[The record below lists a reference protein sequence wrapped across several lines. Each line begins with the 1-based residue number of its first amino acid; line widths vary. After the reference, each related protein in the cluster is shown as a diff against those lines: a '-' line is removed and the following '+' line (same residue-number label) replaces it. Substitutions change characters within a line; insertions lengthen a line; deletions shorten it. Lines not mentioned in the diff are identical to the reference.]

1 MALPKITTSVQFLEP
16 QQDIPQTLPK
26 IVFLSTEYEKLYKAN
41 EPFYVY
47 SQTDAVSKL
56 TGQLYTKV
64 IEQLDTFSTVDD
76 VTGQVTHEA
85 VVVPVEMALPKYLD
99 DPTTVINPDGYGEVT
114 LVSGTKISSITS
126 NYDLN
131 FGTNLEI
138 VINHDSTNKK
148 ITQEIVLDK
157 DSKYT
162 GEYSYT
168 TTTQPTGQIEIPIN
182 GLEGEKLSVKFVEGQ
197 LGKDFSETV
206 QVTYYKK
213 PSTIQEKILALEI
226 ALDKLEGYPTE
237 YIIFDES
244 SFGEFVNQPVTFSA
258 DDLKVILADFKK
270 VMETEGFKI
279 SSILSGDLKTD
290 TADDLGEFYKYND
303 MVVRIADYCQK
314 NSDQFR
320 RVMGIFSAI
329 KPQFVSYTQLKDNY
343 QKLISLNKD
352 ETIQKIRETYGEYMV
367 VNSIVDKQL
376 KPMTNMVL
384 RNIYQRTFDQSFFNI
399 YLSSQNQ
406 KKVANIVPHKF
417 AQDIDNA
424 GYIFAKYDETFV
436 VIPSLRTMDTGNKH
450 SVRTVKLINNILNET
465 RDIAKKY
472 IGRPNS
478 FANRTLLQDEITSN
492 LINNYVTRDRI
503 KEAKVDVRIGEISG
517 SLGVVNV
524 YMKIIDF
531 YEIGEINIHMTY
543 QKES

>member
-26 IVFLSTEYEKLYKAN
+26 IVFLSTEYEELYKAN

-99 DPTTVINPDGYGEVT
+99 DPTTVINPAGYGEVT
-114 LVSGTKISSITS
+114 LVSGTNISSITS

-138 VINHDSTNKK
+138 VINHDSTNQK

-168 TTTQPTGQIEIPIN
+168 TQPTGQIEIPIN
-182 GLEGEKLSVKFVEGQ
+182 GLEGEKLSVEFVEGQ
-197 LGKDFSETV
+197 LGEDFSETV

-258 DDLKVILADFKK
+258 DDLADFKK
-270 VMETEGFKI
+270 VMETERFKI

-290 TADDLGEFYKYND
+290 TADDLEEFYEYND

-343 QKLISLNKD
+343 QKLISLNED

>member
-26 IVFLSTEYEKLYKAN
+26 IVFLSTEYEELYKAN

-114 LVSGTKISSITS
+114 LVFGTNISSITS

-138 VINHDSTNKK
+138 VINHDSTSKK

-168 TTTQPTGQIEIPIN
+168 TQPTGQIEIPIN
-182 GLEGEKLSVKFVEGQ
+182 GLEGEKLSVEFVEGQ
-197 LGKDFSETV
+197 LGEDFSETV

-258 DDLKVILADFKK
+258 DDLADFKK

-290 TADDLGEFYKYND
+290 TADDLGEFYEYND

-329 KPQFVSYTQLKDNY
+329 KPQFVSYTQLKANY
-343 QKLISLNKD
+343 QKLISLNED

>member
-26 IVFLSTEYEKLYKAN
+26 IVFLSTEYEELYKAN

-56 TGQLYTKV
+56 TGQLYKKV

-99 DPTTVINPDGYGEVT
+99 DPTTVINPAGYGEVT
-114 LVSGTKISSITS
+114 LVSGTNISSITS

-138 VINHDSTNKK
+138 VINHDSTNQK

-168 TTTQPTGQIEIPIN
+168 TQPTGQIEIPIN
-182 GLEGEKLSVKFVEGQ
+182 GLEGEKLSVEFVEGQ
-197 LGKDFSETV
+197 LGEDFSETV

-244 SFGEFVNQPVTFSA
+244 SFGEFVDQPVTFSA
-258 DDLKVILADFKK
+258 DDLADFKE

-290 TADDLGEFYKYND
+290 TADDLGEFYEYND

-343 QKLISLNKD
+343 QKLISLN
-352 ETIQKIRETYGEYMV
+352 ENEIIQEIRETYGEYMV

>member
-26 IVFLSTEYEKLYKAN
+26 IVFLSTEYEELYKAN

-99 DPTTVINPDGYGEVT
+99 DPTTVINPAGYGEVT
-114 LVSGTKISSITS
+114 LVSGTNISSITS

-138 VINHDSTNKK
+138 VINHDSTNQK

-168 TTTQPTGQIEIPIN
+168 TQPTGQIEIPIN
-182 GLEGEKLSVKFVEGQ
+182 GLEGEKLSVEFVEGQ
-197 LGKDFSETV
+197 LGEDFSETV

-258 DDLKVILADFKK
+258 DDLADFKK

-290 TADDLGEFYKYND
+290 TADDLGEFYEYND

-329 KPQFVSYTQLKDNY
+329 KPQFVSYTQLKANY
-343 QKLISLNKD
+343 QKLISLNED

>member
-26 IVFLSTEYEKLYKAN
+26 IVFLSTEYEELYKAN

-99 DPTTVINPDGYGEVT
+99 DPTTVINPAGYGEVT
-114 LVSGTKISSITS
+114 LVSGTNISSITS

-138 VINHDSTNKK
+138 VINHNSTNQK

-168 TTTQPTGQIEIPIN
+168 AQPTGQIEIPIN
-182 GLEGEKLSVKFVEGQ
+182 GLEGEKLSVEFVEGQ
-197 LGKDFSETV
+197 LDDDFSETV

-244 SFGEFVNQPVTFSA
+244 SFGEFVDQPVTFSA
-258 DDLKVILADFKK
+258 DDLADFKK

-343 QKLISLNKD
+343 QKLISLNED

-492 LINNYVTRDRI
+492 LINNYVTKDRI

>member
-26 IVFLSTEYEKLYKAN
+26 IVFLSTEYEELYKAN

-99 DPTTVINPDGYGEVT
+99 DPTTVINPAGYGEVT
-114 LVSGTKISSITS
+114 LVSGTNISSITS

-138 VINHDSTNKK
+138 VINLDSTSKK

-168 TTTQPTGQIEIPIN
+168 TQPTGEIEIPIN
-182 GLEGEKLSVKFVEGQ
+182 GLEGEKLSVEFVEGQ
-197 LGKDFSETV
+197 LGEDFSETV

-258 DDLKVILADFKK
+258 DDLADFKK

-290 TADDLGEFYKYND
+290 TADDLREFYKYND

-329 KPQFVSYTQLKDNY
+329 KPQFVSYTQLKANY
-343 QKLISLNKD
+343 QKLISLNED

>member
-26 IVFLSTEYEKLYKAN
+26 IVFLSTEYEELYKAN

-99 DPTTVINPDGYGEVT
+99 DPTTVINSAGYGEVT
-114 LVSGTKISSITS
+114 LTSSTNISSITS

-138 VINHDSTNKK
+138 VINHDSTSKK

-168 TTTQPTGQIEIPIN
+168 TQPTGQIEIPIN
-182 GLEGEKLSVKFVEGQ
+182 GLEGEKLSVEFEEGQ
-197 LGKDFSETV
+197 LDEDFSETV

-244 SFGEFVNQPVTFSA
+244 SFGEFVNQPVTTFTA
-258 DDLKVILADFKK
+258 NDLADFKK
-270 VMETEGFKI
+270 VMKTEGFKI

-290 TADDLGEFYKYND
+290 TADDLEEFYEYND

-329 KPQFVSYTQLKDNY
+329 KPQFVSYTQLKANY
-343 QKLISLNKD
+343 QKLISLNED

>member
-26 IVFLSTEYEKLYKAN
+26 IVFLSTEYEELYKAN

-47 SQTDAVSKL
+47 GQTDAVSKL

-99 DPTTVINPDGYGEVT
+99 DPTTVINPAGYGEVT
-114 LVSGTKISSITS
+114 LVSGTNISSITS

-138 VINHDSTNKK
+138 VINLDSTSKK

-168 TTTQPTGQIEIPIN
+168 TQPTGEIEIPIN
-182 GLEGEKLSVKFVEGQ
+182 GLEGEKLSVEFVEGQ
-197 LGKDFSETV
+197 LGEDFSETV

-258 DDLKVILADFKK
+258 DDLADFKK
-270 VMETEGFKI
+270 VMETERFKI

-290 TADDLGEFYKYND
+290 TAYDLGEFYKYND

-329 KPQFVSYTQLKDNY
+329 KPQFVSYTQLKANY
-343 QKLISLNKD
+343 QKLISLNED

>member
-26 IVFLSTEYEKLYKAN
+26 IVFLSTEYEELYKAN

-99 DPTTVINPDGYGEVT
+99 DPTTVINPAGYGEVT
-114 LVSGTKISSITS
+114 LVSGTNISSITS

-138 VINHDSTNKK
+138 VINLDSTSKK

-168 TTTQPTGQIEIPIN
+168 TQPTGEIEIPIN
-182 GLEGEKLSVKFVEGQ
+182 GLEGEKLSVEFVEGQ
-197 LGKDFSETV
+197 LGEDFSETV

-244 SFGEFVNQPVTFSA
+244 SFGEFVNQLVTFSA
-258 DDLKVILADFKK
+258 DDLADFKK
-270 VMETEGFKI
+270 VMETERFKI

-329 KPQFVSYTQLKDNY
+329 KPQFVSYTQLKANY
-343 QKLISLNKD
+343 QKLISLNED

>member
-26 IVFLSTEYEKLYKAN
+26 IVFLSTEYEELYKAN

-99 DPTTVINPDGYGEVT
+99 DPTTVINPAGYGEVT
-114 LVSGTKISSITS
+114 LTSSTNISSITS

-138 VINHDSTNKK
+138 VINHDSTNQK

-168 TTTQPTGQIEIPIN
+168 TQPTGQIEIPIN
-182 GLEGEKLSVKFVEGQ
+182 GLEGEKLSVEFVEGQ
-197 LGKDFSETV
+197 LDDDFSETV

-258 DDLKVILADFKK
+258 DDLANFKK

-290 TADDLGEFYKYND
+290 TADDLGEFYEYND

-329 KPQFVSYTQLKDNY
+329 KPQFVSYTQLKANY
-343 QKLISLNKD
+343 QKLISLNED

>member
-26 IVFLSTEYEKLYKAN
+26 IVFLSTEYEELYKAN

-47 SQTDAVSKL
+47 GQTDAVSKL

-99 DPTTVINPDGYGEVT
+99 DPTTVINPAGYGEVT
-114 LVSGTKISSITS
+114 LVSGTNISSITS

-138 VINHDSTNKK
+138 VINHDSTKQK

-168 TTTQPTGQIEIPIN
+168 TQPTGQIEIPIN
-182 GLEGEKLSVKFVEGQ
+182 GLEGEKLSVEFVEGW
-197 LGKDFSETV
+197 LGEDFSETV

-258 DDLKVILADFKK
+258 DDLADFKK

-329 KPQFVSYTQLKDNY
+329 KPQFVSYTQLKANY
-343 QKLISLNKD
+343 QKLISLNED

>member
-26 IVFLSTEYEKLYKAN
+26 IVFLSTEYEELYKAN

-47 SQTDAVSKL
+47 GQTDAVSKL

-99 DPTTVINPDGYGEVT
+99 DPTTTVINPDGYGEVT
-114 LVSGTKISSITS
+114 LVSGTKILSITS

-138 VINHDSTNKK
+138 VINHDSTKQK

-168 TTTQPTGQIEIPIN
+168 TQPTGQIEIPIN
-182 GLEGEKLSVKFVEGQ
+182 GLEGEKLSVEFVEGQ
-197 LGKDFSETV
+197 LDDDFSETV

-258 DDLKVILADFKK
+258 GDLADFKK

-290 TADDLGEFYKYND
+290 TADDLGKFYKYND

-329 KPQFVSYTQLKDNY
+329 KPQFVSYTQLKANY
-343 QKLISLNKD
+343 QKLISLNED

>member
-99 DPTTVINPDGYGEVT
+99 DPTTVINPAGYGEVT
-114 LVSGTKISSITS
+114 LVFGTNISSITS

-138 VINHDSTNKK
+138 VINHDSTNQK

-168 TTTQPTGQIEIPIN
+168 TQPTGQIEIPIN
-182 GLEGEKLSVKFVEGQ
+182 GLEGEKLSVEFVEGQ
-197 LGKDFSETV
+197 LGEDFSETV

-258 DDLKVILADFKK
+258 DDLADFKK

-290 TADDLGEFYKYND
+290 TADDLGEFYEYND

-329 KPQFVSYTQLKDNY
+329 KPQFVSYTQLKANY
-343 QKLISLNKD
+343 QKLISLNED

>member
-26 IVFLSTEYEKLYKAN
+26 IVFLSTEYEELYKAN

-99 DPTTVINPDGYGEVT
+99 DPTTVINPAGYGEVT
-114 LVSGTKISSITS
+114 LVSGTNISSITS

-138 VINHDSTNKK
+138 VINHDSTNQK

-168 TTTQPTGQIEIPIN
+168 TQPTGQIEIPIN
-182 GLEGEKLSVKFVEGQ
+182 GLEGEKLSVEFVKGQ

-258 DDLKVILADFKK
+258 DDLQVQLADFKK

-290 TADDLGEFYKYND
+290 TADDLREFYKYND

>member
-99 DPTTVINPDGYGEVT
+99 GPTTVINPDGYGEVT

>member
-26 IVFLSTEYEKLYKAN
+26 IVFLSTEYEELYKAN

-99 DPTTVINPDGYGEVT
+99 DPTTVINPAGYGEVT
-114 LVSGTKISSITS
+114 LVSGTNISSITS

-138 VINHDSTNKK
+138 VINHDSTNQK
-148 ITQEIVLDK
+148 ITQEIALDK

-162 GEYSYT
+162 GEYSY
-168 TTTQPTGQIEIPIN
+168 TTQPTGQIEIPIN
-182 GLEGEKLSVKFVEGQ
+182 GLEGEKLSVEFVEGQ
-197 LGKDFSETV
+197 LDDDFSETV

-258 DDLKVILADFKK
+258 DDLADFKK

-290 TADDLGEFYKYND
+290 TADDLGEFYEYND

-329 KPQFVSYTQLKDNY
+329 KPQFVSYTQLKANY
-343 QKLISLNKD
+343 QKLISLNED

>member
-26 IVFLSTEYEKLYKAN
+26 IVFLSTEYEELYKAN

-99 DPTTVINPDGYGEVT
+99 DPTTVINPDGYGKVT
-114 LVSGTKISSITS
+114 LTSSTKISSITS

-138 VINHDSTNKK
+138 VINHDSTSKK

-168 TTTQPTGQIEIPIN
+168 TQPTGQIEIPIN
-182 GLEGEKLSVKFVEGQ
+182 GLEGEKLTVTFVANQ
-197 LGKDFSETV
+197 LNDDFSETV

-244 SFGEFVNQPVTFSA
+244 SFGEFVDQPVTFLA
-258 DDLKVILADFKK
+258 VDLADFKE

-290 TADDLGEFYKYND
+290 TADDLGEFYEYND

-329 KPQFVSYTQLKDNY
+329 KPQFVSYTQLKANY
-343 QKLISLNKD
+343 QKLISLNED

>member
-26 IVFLSTEYEKLYKAN
+26 IVFLSTEYEELYKAN

-99 DPTTVINPDGYGEVT
+99 DPTTVINPAGYGEVT
-114 LVSGTKISSITS
+114 LVSGTNISSITS

-138 VINHDSTNKK
+138 VINHDSTNQK

-168 TTTQPTGQIEIPIN
+168 TQPTGQIEIPIN
-182 GLEGEKLSVKFVEGQ
+182 GLEGEKLSVEFVEGQ
-197 LGKDFSETV
+197 LGEDFSETV

-244 SFGEFVNQPVTFSA
+244 SFGEFVDQPVTFSA
-258 DDLKVILADFKK
+258 DDLADFKK

-290 TADDLGEFYKYND
+290 TADDLGEFYEYND

-329 KPQFVSYTQLKDNY
+329 KPQFVSYTQLKANY
-343 QKLISLNKD
+343 QKLISLNED

>member
-26 IVFLSTEYEKLYKAN
+26 IVFLSTEYEELYKAN

-114 LVSGTKISSITS
+114 LVSSTNISSITS

-138 VINHDSTNKK
+138 VINHDSTSKK
-148 ITQEIVLDK
+148 ITQEIALDK

-162 GEYSYT
+162 GEYSY
-168 TTTQPTGQIEIPIN
+168 TTQPTGQIEIPIN
-182 GLEGEKLSVKFVEGQ
+182 GLEGEKLTVEFVEGQ
-197 LGKDFSETV
+197 LGEDFSETV

-258 DDLKVILADFKK
+258 DDLADFKE

-290 TADDLGEFYKYND
+290 TADDLGEFYEYND

-329 KPQFVSYTQLKDNY
+329 KPQFVSYTQLKANY
-343 QKLISLNKD
+343 QKLISLNED
-352 ETIQKIRETYGEYMV
+352 EIIQKIRETYGEYMV

>member
-26 IVFLSTEYEKLYKAN
+26 IVFLSTEYEELYKAN

-56 TGQLYTKV
+56 TGQLYKKV

-99 DPTTVINPDGYGEVT
+99 DPTTVINPAGYGEVT
-114 LVSGTKISSITS
+114 LVSGTNISSITS

-138 VINHDSTNKK
+138 VINHDSTNQK

-168 TTTQPTGQIEIPIN
+168 TQPTGQIEIPIN
-182 GLEGEKLSVKFVEGQ
+182 GLEGEKLSVEFVEGQ
-197 LGKDFSETV
+197 LGEDFSETV

-258 DDLKVILADFKK
+258 DDLADFKK

-290 TADDLGEFYKYND
+290 TADDLGEFYEYND

-329 KPQFVSYTQLKDNY
+329 KPQFVSYTQLKANY
-343 QKLISLNKD
+343 QKLISLNED

>member
-99 DPTTVINPDGYGEVT
+99 DPTTVINPAGYGEVT
-114 LVSGTKISSITS
+114 LVSGTNISSITS

-138 VINHDSTNKK
+138 VINHDSTNQK

-168 TTTQPTGQIEIPIN
+168 TQPTGQIEIPIN
-182 GLEGEKLSVKFVEGQ
+182 GLEGEKLSVEFVEGQ
-197 LGKDFSETV
+197 LGEDFSETV

-258 DDLKVILADFKK
+258 DDLADFKK

-290 TADDLGEFYKYND
+290 TADDLGEFYEYND

-329 KPQFVSYTQLKDNY
+329 KPQFVSYTQLKANY
-343 QKLISLNKD
+343 QKLISLNED

>member
-26 IVFLSTEYEKLYKAN
+26 IVFLSTEYEELYKAN

-99 DPTTVINPDGYGEVT
+99 DPTTVINPAGYGEVT
-114 LVSGTKISSITS
+114 LVSGTNISSITS

-138 VINHDSTNKK
+138 VINHDSTNQK

-168 TTTQPTGQIEIPIN
+168 TQPTGQIEIPIN
-182 GLEGEKLSVKFVEGQ
+182 GLEGEKLSVEFVKGQ

-290 TADDLGEFYKYND
+290 TADDLREFYKYND

-424 GYIFAKYDETFV
+424 GYIFAKHDETFV

>member
-26 IVFLSTEYEKLYKAN
+26 IVFLSTEYEELYKAN

-99 DPTTVINPDGYGEVT
+99 DPTTVINPAGYGEVI
-114 LVSGTKISSITS
+114 LVSGTNISSITS

-138 VINHDSTNKK
+138 VIKHDSTNQK

-168 TTTQPTGQIEIPIN
+168 TQPTGQIEIPIN
-182 GLEGEKLSVKFVEGQ
+182 GLEGEKLSVEFVEGQ
-197 LGKDFSETV
+197 LDEDFSETV

-244 SFGEFVNQPVTFSA
+244 SFGEFVDQPVTFSA
-258 DDLKVILADFKK
+258 DDLADFKE

-290 TADDLGEFYKYND
+290 TADDLGEFYEYND

-329 KPQFVSYTQLKDNY
+329 KPQFVSYTQLKANY
-343 QKLISLNKD
+343 QKLISLNED

-492 LINNYVTRDRI
+492 LINNYVTKDRI

>member
-26 IVFLSTEYEKLYKAN
+26 IVFLSTEYEELYKAN

-47 SQTDAVSKL
+47 GQTDAVSKL

-99 DPTTVINPDGYGEVT
+99 DPTTVINPAGYGEVT
-114 LVSGTKISSITS
+114 LVSGTNISSITS

-138 VINHDSTNKK
+138 VINLDSTSKK

-168 TTTQPTGQIEIPIN
+168 TQPTGKIEIPIN
-182 GLEGEKLSVKFVEGQ
+182 GLEGEKLSVEFVEGQ
-197 LGKDFSETV
+197 LGEDFSETV

-258 DDLKVILADFKK
+258 DDLADFKK

-290 TADDLGEFYKYND
+290 TADDLREFYKYND

-329 KPQFVSYTQLKDNY
+329 KPQFVSYTQLKANY
-343 QKLISLNKD
+343 QKLISLNED

>member
-26 IVFLSTEYEKLYKAN
+26 IVFLSTEYEELYKAN

-99 DPTTVINPDGYGEVT
+99 DDPTTVINSAGYGEVT

-168 TTTQPTGQIEIPIN
+168 TYTTQPTGQIEIPIN
-182 GLEGEKLSVKFVEGQ
+182 GLEGEKLSVKFVGDQ

-244 SFGEFVNQPVTFSA
+244 SFGEFVNQSVTFSA
-258 DDLKVILADFKK
+258 NDLADFKK
-270 VMETEGFKI
+270 VMKTEGFKI

-343 QKLISLNKD
+343 QKLIRLNED

>member
-26 IVFLSTEYEKLYKAN
+26 IVFLSTEYEELYKAN

-99 DPTTVINPDGYGEVT
+99 DPTTVINPAGYGEVT
-114 LVSGTKISSITS
+114 LVSGTNISSITS

-138 VINHDSTNKK
+138 VINHNSTNQK

-168 TTTQPTGQIEIPIN
+168 TQPTGQIEIPIN
-182 GLEGEKLSVKFVEGQ
+182 GLEGEKLSVEFVEGQ
-197 LGKDFSETV
+197 LGEDFSETV

-258 DDLKVILADFKK
+258 DDLADFKK

-290 TADDLGEFYKYND
+290 TADDLGEFYEYND

-329 KPQFVSYTQLKDNY
+329 KPQFVSYTQLKANY
-343 QKLISLNKD
+343 QKLISLNED

>member
-26 IVFLSTEYEKLYKAN
+26 IVFLSTEYEELYKAN

-99 DPTTVINPDGYGEVT
+99 DPTTVINPAGYGEVT
-114 LVSGTKISSITS
+114 LVSGTNISSITS

-138 VINHDSTNKK
+138 VINHDSTNQK

-168 TTTQPTGQIEIPIN
+168 TQPTGQIEIPIN
-182 GLEGEKLSVKFVEGQ
+182 GLEGEKLSVEFVEGQ
-197 LGKDFSETV
+197 LGEDFSETV

-258 DDLKVILADFKK
+258 DDLADFKK
-270 VMETEGFKI
+270 VMETERFKI

-329 KPQFVSYTQLKDNY
+329 KPQFVSYTQLKANY
-343 QKLISLNKD
+343 QKLISLNED

>member
-26 IVFLSTEYEKLYKAN
+26 IVFLSTEYEELYKAN

-99 DPTTVINPDGYGEVT
+99 DPTTVINPAGYGEVT
-114 LVSGTKISSITS
+114 LVSGTNISSITS

-138 VINHDSTNKK
+138 VINHDSTNQK

-168 TTTQPTGQIEIPIN
+168 TQPTGQIEIPIN
-182 GLEGEKLSVKFVEGQ
+182 GLEGEKLSVTFVTDQ
-197 LGKDFSETV
+197 LGEDFSETV

-244 SFGEFVNQPVTFSA
+244 SFGEFVDQPVTFSA
-258 DDLKVILADFKK
+258 DDLADFKE

-290 TADDLGEFYKYND
+290 TENDLGEFYEYND

-329 KPQFVSYTQLKDNY
+329 KPQFVSYTQLKANY
-343 QKLISLNKD
+343 QKLISLNED

>member
-26 IVFLSTEYEKLYKAN
+26 IVFLSTEYEELYKAN

-99 DPTTVINPDGYGEVT
+99 DPTTVINPARYGEVT
-114 LVSGTKISSITS
+114 LVSGTNISSITS

-138 VINHDSTNKK
+138 VINHDSTNQK

-168 TTTQPTGQIEIPIN
+168 TQPTGKIEIPIN
-182 GLEGEKLSVKFVEGQ
+182 GLEGEKLSVEFVEGQ
-197 LGKDFSETV
+197 LDEDFSETV

-244 SFGEFVNQPVTFSA
+244 SFGEFVDQPVTFSA
-258 DDLKVILADFKK
+258 DDLADFKE

-290 TADDLGEFYKYND
+290 TANDLREFYEYND

-329 KPQFVSYTQLKDNY
+329 KPQFVSYTQLKANY
-343 QKLISLNKD
+343 QKLISLNED

-492 LINNYVTRDRI
+492 LINNYVKRDRI

>member
-26 IVFLSTEYEKLYKAN
+26 IVFLSTEYEELYKAN

-99 DPTTVINPDGYGEVT
+99 DPTTVINPAGYGEVT
-114 LVSGTKISSITS
+114 LVSGTNISSITS

-138 VINHDSTNKK
+138 VINHDSTSKK

-168 TTTQPTGQIEIPIN
+168 TQPTGQIEIPIN
-182 GLEGEKLSVKFVEGQ
+182 GLEGEKLTVTFVANQ
-197 LGKDFSETV
+197 LNDDFSETV

-244 SFGEFVNQPVTFSA
+244 SFGEFVNQPVTFST
-258 DDLKVILADFKK
+258 DDLADFKK

-279 SSILSGDLKTD
+279 SSILSDDLKTD
-290 TADDLGEFYKYND
+290 TKNDLGEFYEYND

-329 KPQFVSYTQLKDNY
+329 KPQFVSYTQLKANY
-343 QKLISLNKD
+343 QKLISLNED

>member
-26 IVFLSTEYEKLYKAN
+26 IVFLSTEYEELYKAN

-99 DPTTVINPDGYGEVT
+99 DPTTVINPAGYGKVT
-114 LVSGTKISSITS
+114 LTSSTNISSITS

-138 VINHDSTNKK
+138 VINHDSTSKK

-162 GEYSYT
+162 GKYSY
-168 TTTQPTGQIEIPIN
+168 TTQPTGQIEIPIN
-182 GLEGEKLSVKFVEGQ
+182 GLEGEKLTVTFVANQ
-197 LGKDFSETV
+197 LNDDFSETV

-244 SFGEFVNQPVTFSA
+244 SFGEFVNQPVTFST
-258 DDLKVILADFKK
+258 DDLADFKK

-290 TADDLGEFYKYND
+290 TKNDLEGFYKYND

-329 KPQFVSYTQLKDNY
+329 KPQFVSYTQLKANY
-343 QKLISLNKD
+343 QKLISLNED

>member
-26 IVFLSTEYEKLYKAN
+26 IVFLSTEYEELYKAN

-47 SQTDAVSKL
+47 GQTDAVSKL

-114 LVSGTKISSITS
+114 LTSSTNISSITS

-138 VINHDSTNKK
+138 VINHDSTKQK

-168 TTTQPTGQIEIPIN
+168 TQPTGQIEIPIN
-182 GLEGEKLSVKFVEGQ
+182 GLEGEKLSVEFVESW
-197 LGKDFSETV
+197 LGEDFSETV

-258 DDLKVILADFKK
+258 DDLADFKK

-329 KPQFVSYTQLKDNY
+329 KPQFVSYTQLKANY
-343 QKLISLNKD
+343 QKLISLNED

>member
-26 IVFLSTEYEKLYKAN
+26 IVFLSTEYEELYKAN

-99 DPTTVINPDGYGEVT
+99 DPTTVINPAGYGEVT
-114 LVSGTKISSITS
+114 LTSSTNISSITS

-138 VINHDSTNKK
+138 VINHDSTNQK

-168 TTTQPTGQIEIPIN
+168 TQPTGQIEIPIN
-182 GLEGEKLSVKFVEGQ
+182 GLEGEKLSVEFVEGQ
-197 LGKDFSETV
+197 LDDDFSETV

-258 DDLKVILADFKK
+258 DDLADFKK

-290 TADDLGEFYKYND
+290 TADDLGEFYEYND

-329 KPQFVSYTQLKDNY
+329 KPQFVSYTQLKANY
-343 QKLISLNKD
+343 QKLISLNED

>member
-26 IVFLSTEYEKLYKAN
+26 IVFLSTEYEELYKAN

-114 LVSGTKISSITS
+114 LTSSTNISSITS

-138 VINHDSTNKK
+138 VINHDSTSKK

-168 TTTQPTGQIEIPIN
+168 TQPTGQIEIPIN
-182 GLEGEKLSVKFVEGQ
+182 GLEGEKLSVEFVEGQ
-197 LGKDFSETV
+197 LGEDFSETV

-258 DDLKVILADFKK
+258 DDLADFKK

-290 TADDLGEFYKYND
+290 TADDLGEFYEYND

-329 KPQFVSYTQLKDNY
+329 KPQFVSYTQLKANY
-343 QKLISLNKD
+343 QKLISLNED

>member
-26 IVFLSTEYEKLYKAN
+26 IVFLSTEYEELYKAN

-56 TGQLYTKV
+56 TGQLYKKV

-99 DPTTVINPDGYGEVT
+99 DPTTVINPAGYGEVT
-114 LVSGTKISSITS
+114 LVSGTNISSITS

-138 VINHDSTNKK
+138 VINHDSTNQK

-168 TTTQPTGQIEIPIN
+168 TQPTGQIEIPIN
-182 GLEGEKLSVKFVEGQ
+182 GLEGEKLSVEFVEGQ
-197 LGKDFSETV
+197 LGEDFSETV

-258 DDLKVILADFKK
+258 DDLADFKE

-290 TADDLGEFYKYND
+290 TADDLGEFYEYND

-343 QKLISLNKD
+343 QKLISLN
-352 ETIQKIRETYGEYMV
+352 ENEIIQEIRETYGEYMV

>member
-26 IVFLSTEYEKLYKAN
+26 IVFLSTEYEELYKAN

-47 SQTDAVSKL
+47 GQTDAVSKL

-114 LVSGTKISSITS
+114 LTSSTNISSITS

-138 VINHDSTNKK
+138 VINHDSTKQK

-168 TTTQPTGQIEIPIN
+168 TQPTGQIEIPIN
-182 GLEGEKLSVKFVEGQ
+182 GLEGEKLSVEFVEGW
-197 LGKDFSETV
+197 LGEDFSETV

-244 SFGEFVNQPVTFSA
+244 SFGEFVNQPVAFSA
-258 DDLKVILADFKK
+258 DDLADFKK

-290 TADDLGEFYKYND
+290 TADDLGEFYEYND

-329 KPQFVSYTQLKDNY
+329 KPQFVSYTQLKANY
-343 QKLISLNKD
+343 QKLISLNED

>member
-26 IVFLSTEYEKLYKAN
+26 IVFLSTEYEELYKAN

-99 DPTTVINPDGYGEVT
+99 DPTTVINPAGYGEVT
-114 LVSGTKISSITS
+114 LVFGTNISSITS

-138 VINHDSTNKK
+138 VINHDSINQK

-168 TTTQPTGQIEIPIN
+168 TQPTGQIEIPIN
-182 GLEGEKLSVKFVEGQ
+182 GLEGEKLSVEFVEGQ
-197 LGKDFSETV
+197 LGEDFSETV

-258 DDLKVILADFKK
+258 DDLADFKK

-290 TADDLGEFYKYND
+290 TADDLGEFYEYND

-329 KPQFVSYTQLKDNY
+329 KPQFVSYTQLKANY
-343 QKLISLNKD
+343 QKLISLNED

-478 FANRTLLQDEITSN
+478 FANRTLLQDEIMSN

>member
-26 IVFLSTEYEKLYKAN
+26 IVFLSTEYEELYKAN

-99 DPTTVINPDGYGEVT
+99 DPTTVINPAGYGEVT
-114 LVSGTKISSITS
+114 LVSGTNISSITS

-138 VINHDSTNKK
+138 VINHDSTSKK

-168 TTTQPTGQIEIPIN
+168 AQPTGQIEIPIN
-182 GLEGEKLSVKFVEGQ
+182 GLEGEKLSVEFVEGQ
-197 LGKDFSETV
+197 LDDDFSETV

-244 SFGEFVNQPVTFSA
+244 SFGEFVDQPVTFSA
-258 DDLKVILADFKK
+258 DDLADFKK

-290 TADDLGEFYKYND
+290 TADDLGEFYEYND

-329 KPQFVSYTQLKDNY
+329 KPQFVSYTQLKANY
-343 QKLISLNKD
+343 QKLISLNED

-492 LINNYVTRDRI
+492 LINNYVTKDRI